1 MRKKRRWIL
10 ILPILLLLILMLQ
23 VFMKKRIDPLI
34 AELACAEVSDLATN
48 VINDAVDE
56 QIASGQ
62 IQYQNFVTLVRNQ
75 NGQIAA
81 LTTNM
86 QEMNRLKTQL
96 LGILETK
103 IHEKLT
109 DQITIPLGNITGIR
123 LLSGRGPGIPVK
135 IVSLASS
142 DAAFR
147 GAFEDAGINQTVHR
161 IMMDVTMDLVIL
173 LPNQT
178 ITQTVST
185 DVCVAETVLIGT
197 VPTHFTYFNTAGNLL
212 EFPWNRGNTNDDSTG
227 NP

>member
-1 MRKKRRWIL
+1 MRKKRQWIL

-109 DQITIPLGNITGIR
+109 DQITIR

-142 DAAFR
+142 GAAFR

>member
-197 VPTHFTYFNTAGNLL
+197 VPTHFTYFNTAGIPV
-212 EFPWNRGNTNDDSTG
+212 E
-227 NP
+227 